1 MATGRGVG
9 RVTEVEDFFI
19 VSVTKPQDGEC
30 KYIQNVGNTL
40 YSCKTDT
47 HEINVPR
54 NSIKILD

>member
-1 MATGRGVG
+1 VATGRDVG
-9 RVTEVEDFFI
+9 RVTEVENFFT

-40 YSCKTDT
+40 YCKTDP

-54 NSIKILD
+54 NFIKILD